1 MIYAL
6 KIDHMIT
13 TRHLGFIYVIVSK
26 SMKTKPANCDILTAD
41 YSFKEMMDILSG
53 DEYKGKIGN
62 IIVLGGVPLYNTMM
76 AKDFKYK
83 SRWNSKYT
91 FSFLKKGHLFGG
103 NHLTYNNLSS

>member
-1 MIYAL
+1 MTYAL
-6 KIDHMIT
+6 KIDRIIT
-13 TRHLGFIYVIVSK
+13 TRLLGFIYVIVSK

-41 YSFKEMMDILSG
+41 YSFKEMMGILSG

-83 SRWNSKYT
+83 SR
-91 FSFLKKGHLFGG
+91 
-103 NHLTYNNLSS
+103 

>member
-1 MIYAL
+1 
-6 KIDHMIT
+6 
-13 TRHLGFIYVIVSK
+13 
-26 SMKTKPANCDILTAD
+26 MKTKPANCDILTAD

-83 SRWNSKYT
+83 SRWNSKYI
-91 FSFLKKGHLFGG
+91 FSFPHMDHLFWG
-103 NHLTYNNLSS
+103 NHVIRNNPSSWKMV